1 MDREIQAFVPEP
13 ARTERIAAETAAVT
27 ARWPVATGR
36 PPLFGVPVGIKDII
50 HVDTLP
56 TGAGSALP
64 PEALAGR
71 QATVVD
77 RLRAAGAVIA
87 GKTVTAEFAVL
98 APGPTRNP
106 RNLAHTPGGSSSGS
120 AAAVAAG
127 MVPLAVGTQTVGS
140 VIRPA
145 AYCGVTAFKPTYG
158 RIPVDG
164 VIANAPSF
172 DTVGLFAADVA
183 GLLPAVAAVCD
194 TWRPHE
200 PDAGTDSAGEPALPV
215 LAIPE
220 GPYLEYAEP
229 EALDVFATR
238 VERLRAAGF
247 RVRRIPVM
255 PDFEQ
260 IRSQLYTMNRYEVAR
275 THADWFAE
283 YGALYRP
290 ETVRAIREGQAIT
303 EVEYARAQRERVAF
317 RDRMAAA
324 MTGTDLWITPAATGP
339 APVGLTTTG
348 SSVMCLPWSHA
359 GLPSLT
365 LPAGHAGNGLPL
377 GLQCVGAAGDDER
390 VLLWGASIERALAEK

>member
-27 ARWPVATGR
+27 TRWPDPADR

-50 HVDTLP
+50 QVDTLP
-56 TGAGSALP
+56 TRAGSALP

-77 RLRAAGAVIA
+77 RLRAAGAVVA

-106 RNLAHTPGGSSSGS
+106 HNLAHTPGGSSSGS

-140 VIRPA
+140 VIRPG
-145 AYCGVTAFKPTYG
+145 AYCGVAAFKPTYG

-172 DTVGLFAADVA
+172 DTLGLFAADVA
-183 GLLPAVAAVCD
+183 GLAPAAAVVCDNWRPAVP
-194 TWRPHE
+194 TTE
-200 PDAGTDSAGEPALPV
+200 LPV
-215 LAIPE
+215 LGIPE
-220 GPYLEYAEP
+220 GPYLEHAEP
-229 EALDVFATR
+229 DALDAFRIQVD
-238 VERLRAAGF
+238 RLEAAGHL
-247 RVRRIPVM
+247 VRRIAVM
-255 PDFEQ
+255 TNFEQ
-260 IRSQLYTMNRYEVAR
+260 VRAQLFTMNRYEVAR

-283 YGALYRP
+283 YGELYRP
-290 ETVRAIREGQAIT
+290 ETAQAIRAGQLIT

-324 MTGTDLWITPAATGP
+324 MADIDLWITPSATGP
-339 APVGLTTTG
+339 APKGLATTG
-348 SSVMCLPWSHA
+348 SSVMSLPWSNA
-359 GLPSLT
+359 GLPSLNV
-365 LPAGHAGNGLPL
+365 PAGVAGNGLPL
-377 GLQCVGAAGDDER
+377 GVQCVAAAGRDEE
-390 VLLWGASIERALAEK
+390 LLGWGPAIEATLR